1 MHELLVNRL
10 FMPAQKKVWLG
21 ELTVPPWPLTWDVK
35 QQNKQTNLNVQAHKS
50 ACIWLYHFNIW
61 ACWIFLTIWLATFI
75 IFSRYKLHTD
85 GLWRLQTVRYE
96 SIELSASSEAGM
108 KDSDDSCQ
116 SLANVNIDNNIVQMD
131 ENELDAEN
139 IDANIQQSRLTV
151 SASSREIT
159 KDLKYFDDDHRD
171 DVSVEARDEEDSVTE
186 IMLTTDNEGRYII
199 TTSQNSEQGE
209 GQPISLPEN
218 KEFEESMYN
227 LQMLGDVALKN
238 QTESTSVLW

>member
-1 MHELLVNRL
+1 
-10 FMPAQKKVWLG
+10 
-21 ELTVPPWPLTWDVK
+21 
-35 QQNKQTNLNVQAHKS
+35 
-50 ACIWLYHFNIW
+50 
-61 ACWIFLTIWLATFI
+61 
-75 IFSRYKLHTD
+75 
-85 GLWRLQTVRYE
+85 
-96 SIELSASSEAGM
+96 M

-116 SLANVNIDNNIVQMD
+116 SLANVNMDNNIVQMD

-139 IDANIQQSRLTV
+139 IDANIQQSKLTV

-171 DVSVEARDEEDSVTE
+171 DVSVEAMEEEDSVTE

-238 QTESTSVLW
+238 QTESTSVL

>member
-1 MHELLVNRL
+1 M
-10 FMPAQKKVWLG
+10 
-21 ELTVPPWPLTWDVK
+21 
-35 QQNKQTNLNVQAHKS
+35 
-50 ACIWLYHFNIW
+50 
-61 ACWIFLTIWLATFI
+61 

-116 SLANVNIDNNIVQMD
+116 SMANVNMDNNIVQMD

-151 SASSREIT
+151 SASSREIA

-171 DVSVEARDEEDSVTE
+171 DVSVEAMDGEDSVTE

-218 KEFEESMYN
+218 KDFEESMYN

>member
-1 MHELLVNRL
+1 
-10 FMPAQKKVWLG
+10 
-21 ELTVPPWPLTWDVK
+21 
-35 QQNKQTNLNVQAHKS
+35 
-50 ACIWLYHFNIW
+50 
-61 ACWIFLTIWLATFI
+61 
-75 IFSRYKLHTD
+75 
-85 GLWRLQTVRYE
+85 
-96 SIELSASSEAGM
+96 M

-116 SLANVNIDNNIVQMD
+116 SLANVNMDNNIVQMD

-238 QTESTSVLW
+238 QTESTSVL